1 MRLLTRDDFDGLA
14 CAALLAEKGVI
25 DEYFF
30 VHPRE
35 IQEGNVAVTEEDV
48 LANVPYVPGCGLW
61 FAHHSDKEQPDVKK
75 MDFKGDCR
83 PSTSSAQVIW
93 DHYGGIETFGEHFLP
108 LLEAVNTVATADL
121 TLDEILL
128 AEEWIIL
135 AFIIDPRTGL
145 TQLDDYSISNKQFY
159 LDMIGYCRNKTIE
172 EILQIPDV
180 QERVDRYNEQQIL
193 FKDML
198 RRCSEDH
205 RNVVVTNLLD
215 EETVYCGNRFVIYA
229 SHPDQNID
237 IRLEWDKNREN
248 VAFSCGHSIR
258 NRTSKTNVGEMMRKY
273 GGGGHEKAGSCR
285 VPKDKWQQ
293 VLEEIIEQIKKDG

>member
-35 IQEGNVAVTEEDV
+35 IQEGNVAVTEKDV

-75 MDFKGDCR
+75 MDFNGDCR

-93 DHYGGIETFGEHFLP
+93 DYYGGTDTFGEHFLP
-108 LLEAVNTVATADL
+108 LLEAVNTVATANL

-128 AEEWIIL
+128 AEGWIIL

-145 TQLDDYSISNKQFY
+145 TQLDDYSISNQQFY
-159 LDMIGYCRNKTIE
+159 LDMIDYCRTKTIE
-172 EILQIPDV
+172 EILKFPMCRSGSIAITNN
-180 QERVDRYNEQQIL
+180 RS
-193 FKDML
+193 
-198 RRCSEDH
+198 CSRTCCDGAAK
-205 RNVVVTNLLD
+205 TIATWLLPTSLMKKPSIAA
-215 EETVYCGNRFVIYA
+215 TV
-229 SHPDQNID
+229 S
-237 IRLEWDKNREN
+237 
-248 VAFSCGHSIR
+248 
-258 NRTSKTNVGEMMRKY
+258 
-273 GGGGHEKAGSCR
+273 
-285 VPKDKWQQ
+285 
-293 VLEEIIEQIKKDG
+293 